1 MVYGGYYGGMN
12 LIWWFAWVMLMVWI
26 FAVPYD
32 IPFQRNRKNS
42 PLDLL
47 QRRFALG
54 QISNEEYQTRK
65 KILENELPVQDRL

>member
-1 MVYGGYYGGMN
+1 MFYGSYYGGMN
-12 LIWWFAWVMLMVWI
+12 MIWWFAWIMLMVWI

-42 PLDLL
+42 PLDIL

-54 QISNEEYQTRK
+54 HIGNEEYQARK
-65 KILENELPVQDRL
+65 KVLEDGLPVQDRL